1 MNKTATKGMS
11 GCLLKHPKE
20 FMEPIMVLQFPEIRP
35 LLPFLTEAEAEAEAE
50 ARGLSG
56 KDKQE

>member
-35 LLPFLTEAEAEAEAE
+35 LLPFLTEAEAEA
-50 ARGLSG
+50 RGLGG
-56 KDKQE
+56 KDLIKMKR

>member
-1 MNKTATKGMS
+1 
-11 GCLLKHPKE
+11 LKHPKE